1 MTQMS
6 SGSTIRVKPQP
17 NLYTILLM
25 VAILV
30 VGIALGLV
38 LSKLMSPLAN
48 GGYGLEFGD
57 IFKPWQKPV

>member
-6 SGSTIRVKPQP
+6 SGSVIRVKPQP
-17 NLYTILLM
+17 NIYTILLV

-30 VGIALGLV
+30 VSVTLGLV
-38 LSKLMSPLAN
+38 LYKLMSPLPN
-48 GGYGLEFGD
+48 GYGLEFGD